1 MLEKF
6 IIDKINDPYLLKAI
20 LPVIE
25 VNGEYLTLEYKT
37 IDGSIKTIIVHINDG
52 EYYNEE
58 TILRRKK
65 DLMISNIL
73 GLMNEYSISI
83 NDLTKIKI

>member
-6 IIDKINDPYLLKAI
+6 IIDKINDPYLLKSI

-25 VNGEYLTLEYKT
+25 VNNDYLTLEYKS
-37 IDGSIKTIIVHINDG
+37 IDGSINTVVVHISDG

-58 TILRRKK
+58 TILRRRK
-65 DLMISNIL
+65 DLMVRNIL
-73 GLMNEYSISI
+73 NLMNEFSISI
-83 NDLTKIKI
+83 NDLTKIKV